1 MNKFC
6 LANYRVFQRH
16 QPRLASAVLKHSDR
30 VVHNARNTIPTRA
43 LAEDLIFQKPPWWL
57 RSILNSTQHSLSKAT
72 SFTIYCFGIR
82 YT

>member
-43 LAEDLIFQKPPWWL
+43 LAEDFPEAALVVALDLKL
-57 RSILNSTQHSLSKAT
+57 HSALAQ
-72 SFTIYCFGIR
+72 
-82 YT
+82 